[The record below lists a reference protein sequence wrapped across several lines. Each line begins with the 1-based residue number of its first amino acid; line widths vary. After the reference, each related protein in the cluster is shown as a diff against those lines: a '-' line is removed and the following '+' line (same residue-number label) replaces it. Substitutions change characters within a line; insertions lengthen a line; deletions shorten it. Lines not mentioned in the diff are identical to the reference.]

1 MCIDNAYFCNAK
13 KKKKKVVENKI
24 QLFNVC
30 KSSSSCS
37 MSELAQLWEQQNVG
51 VRSKK
56 SSNET
61 KILNISSNHTYNNQF
76 WTPPFPSIEFL
87 LCPFKLNHIFVL
99 FNPVERRTQQ
109 DVKHCWIQLHLWGE
123 CSSSIVNCSSSE
135 PAEPQRLQG
144 QCLDSSKICDG
155 RLQWVDMSYWSA
167 AISRWPI
174 WQCQPLHSRHCLC
187 PFKLSSICYGVA
199 VPALSERMIKCR

>member
-1 MCIDNAYFCNAK
+1 MTCQSAAICRRPSWHCQPLHSLHCLGHNNETKCSNGMCIDNAYYCNAK

-56 SSNET
+56 SNNET

-109 DVKHCWIQLHLWGE
+109 DVKHC
-123 CSSSIVNCSSSE
+123 
-135 PAEPQRLQG
+135 
-144 QCLDSSKICDG
+144 
-155 RLQWVDMSYWSA
+155 
-167 AISRWPI
+167 
-174 WQCQPLHSRHCLC
+174 
-187 PFKLSSICYGVA
+187 
-199 VPALSERMIKCR
+199 